1 MKESYV
7 KGIANHNGPESCGGA
22 RKGKTEALTGECAGW
37 GLSREKNL
45 VRDADPVGERGRRK
59 PARRFGKARRYPA
72 RSETPSMHGSNL
84 RENREILRP
93 PRTALL
99 GRNGQPMDA
108 RRRRPTA
115 GSRTD
120 P

>member
-7 KGIANHNGPESCGGA
+7 KGLANHNGPESCGGA

-37 GLSREKNL
+37 VLSREKNL
-45 VRDADPVGERGRRK
+45 VRDADPVGERGRRQSSSRK
-59 PARRFGKARRYPA
+59 GKAGWYPA

-93 PRTALL
+93 PREACL
-99 GRNGQPMDA
+99 GRNVKSKDV
-108 RRRRPTA
+108 RR
-115 GSRTD
+115 
-120 P
+120 